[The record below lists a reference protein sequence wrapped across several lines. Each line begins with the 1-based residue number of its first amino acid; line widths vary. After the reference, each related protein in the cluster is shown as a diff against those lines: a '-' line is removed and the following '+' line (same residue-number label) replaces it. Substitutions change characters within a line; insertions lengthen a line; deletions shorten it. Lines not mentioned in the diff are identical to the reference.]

1 MDDFYKYR
9 RDSDQER
16 DGYYHRT
23 IPATIKWLE
32 SLATERCDVQILR
45 LIRAMFS
52 EEPAQRPDA
61 ETVWKDL
68 TNCTTAT
75 KQYFCRPCCMP
86 LLYND
91 PLLEKLLVTD
101 SITATYDSLVSS
113 PSAAPVT
120 KDLYFRTRYENDADL
135 GMQWVR
141 NLRQW
146 EHSTLDVVAVAPHLL
161 ARKRITSLGNDV
173 GPMLAMN
180 EAAILRKASHRHIV
194 RLHST
199 YRQGEDIYGLLYEP
213 AAQYDLRSYME
224 LAEIQMKLNKN
235 LAVDLRFLTRSLGC
249 LASAMA
255 SVHTSGYDHGDI
267 RPENVLVNED
277 MIFLSK
283 FSHGLRSEGTDG
295 PTMQRFIDAIGR
307 LDIGRRPSRG
317 SANGSPRPT
326 SPRSRSPRPT
336 NPAAVCNVSFLP

>member
-1 MDDFYKYR
+1 MR
-9 RDSDQER
+9 
-16 DGYYHRT
+16 
-23 IPATIKWLE
+23 WLE
-32 SLATERCDVQILR
+32 SLVTERCDVQILR
-45 LIRAMFS
+45 LLRAMFS
-52 EEPAQRPDA
+52 QEPAHRPDA
-61 ETVWKDL
+61 EYVWKVL
-68 TNCTTAT
+68 TNCTTTT
-75 KQYFCRPCCMP
+75 KQYFCGPCCMP

-91 PLLEKLLVTD
+91 PLLKKLAVTD
-101 SITATYDSLVSS
+101 PISTAYELPVSS
-113 PSAAPVT
+113 PSAAPIT
-120 KDLYFRTRYENDADL
+120 KDLYFRTKYENDGDL

-161 ARKRITSLGNDV
+161 ARKRITSLGNEV
-173 GPMLAMN
+173 GSMLAMN
-180 EAAILRKASHRHIV
+180 EAEILRKASHRHIV

-224 LAEIQMKLNKN
+224 LAEIQIN
-235 LAVDLRFLTRSLGC
+235 LKRNLPVDLRFLTKSLGC

-255 SVHTSGYDHGDI
+255 SVHRSGYDHGDV
-267 RPENVLVNED
+267 RPENILVHDD

-283 FSHGLRSEGTDG
+283 FSHGLKSEGTDS

-317 SANGSPRPT
+317 SAKGSSRPT
-326 SPRSRSPRPT
+326 SPRPSSPRPT
-336 NPAAVCNVSFLP
+336 NPAAVCNASGFP